1 MMSYKQNIDLFIG
14 HLVSSPTQGNEK
26 DLNEHMNELQKINE
40 EFKEKDSSSSPP
52 PSPSKEKNEK
62 VIESPLDQ
70 TKKFVP
76 LSFDEDIDDEDK
88 EIISEEKKES
98 IQEKKEIITE
108 EKNDEIM
115 NITIDGSLE
124 IFINEKLLKIK
135 QVKEKITNVEITKDT
150 LLLKSENNK
159 ILYKKSLSSQE
170 RQSIMVKQ
178 QKKPRTFIQFFL
190 FLSLWFNFFIIFLF
204 FFKSIEIISSLE

>member
-190 FLSLWFNFFIIFLF
+190 FISLWFNFFIIFLF